1 MIDGSKPARRERLL
15 GFDAPTEGEVL
26 SLGQT
31 GDSVDSIGGWEINW
45 GSTGL
50 CPLGGGYFYISDNAR
65 SKETRQQRTTV
76 RLYEWT
82 GDADTPFRAVE

>member
-1 MIDGSKPARRERLL
+1 MALCWCNREFR
-15 GFDAPTEGEVL
+15 
-26 SLGQT
+26 GQHC
-31 GDSVDSIGGWEINW
+31 GWDFKW

-50 CPLGGGYFYISDNAR
+50 CPLGGGYFYISENAR